1 MCGCVVIFRRTDEFG
16 KTTAEINQGR
26 AYNEAKTHCSEIVN
40 VSAFPLTKCSLELRI
55 LKNRG
60 RAVARPEDSS
70 ICIHIYIYVYIQ
82 QKCAQSRRCACPS
95 VATGGFLKIL
105 KQQDPAWSW
114 GMWMDGPVGG
124 KADAHSRNRD
134 NESLE

>member
-1 MCGCVVIFRRTDEFG
+1 MCGCVVNFKRTDAFG

-26 AYNEAKTHCSEIVN
+26 AYNEAKTHCSKIVN

-70 ICIHIYIYVYIQ
+70 IYIYIYMYISSRAARKAAAVLVHRSQ
-82 QKCAQSRRCACPS
+82 QVDS
-95 VATGGFLKIL
+95 
-105 KQQDPAWSW
+105 
-114 GMWMDGPVGG
+114 
-124 KADAHSRNRD
+124 
-134 NESLE
+134 

>member
-1 MCGCVVIFRRTDEFG
+1 MCGCVVNFKRTDAFG

-26 AYNEAKTHCSEIVN
+26 AYNEAKTHCSKIVN

-70 ICIHIYIYVYIQ
+70 IYIYIYVYIQ
-82 QKCAQSRRCACPS
+82 
-95 VATGGFLKIL
+95 
-105 KQQDPAWSW
+105 
-114 GMWMDGPVGG
+114 
-124 KADAHSRNRD
+124 
-134 NESLE
+134 